1 MMYRLPLLPAVL
13 LLAIS
18 GPLQGA
24 AEVKGSK
31 EIKIGFVVEL
41 DGADRISGT
50 AFCRTGN
57 TCRLVD
63 QKSPK
68 LTLDIKVNSFYSEM
82 EIDCEDDCSLPSG
95 MRAITF
101 DNTREF
107 DIWEGETGVLI
118 QSVFRRWERRGKIV
132 LDFSYPKRTTRW

>member
-1 MMYRLPLLPAVL
+1 MMHHLSVLPTFLV
-13 LLAIS
+13 LAIS

-24 AEVKGSK
+24 AEVKSSK

-50 AFCRTGN
+50 AFCKTGN

-68 LTLDIKVNSFYSEM
+68 LILDIEVNSFYSEM
-82 EIDCEDDCSLPSG
+82 EIDCEDDCSLPGG
-95 MRAITF
+95 MQAITF
-101 DNTREF
+101 DSAREF
-107 DIWEGETGVLI
+107 HISEGETGVLI
-118 QSVFRRWERRGKIV
+118 QSVFRRWKQIGKIV